1 MVFSTART
9 AWNHATTN
17 ARAVMKSTSWNSKTL
32 TKKHKIKLSK
42 TNMTQLSGNEMNVYQ
57 KLNIARKKFHGIE
70 LKKSGHNKFAG
81 YKYFELGDFI
91 IPALDIFNEVGLTGI
106 ITFGATEAHMEI
118 VDNENPENRIIIS
131 SPMST
136 AALKGCHEVQN
147 LGAVQ
152 TYLRRYLWV
161 AALEIVEHDALDSSP
176 KLTEE
181 GIKKKGAGP
190 VITPRGDIGEDL
202 PQDIKD
208 FLTDLAAGVTELV
221 DQGKAKQALALI
233 DEQALEADQRVWLA
247 NQMSSTVRS
256 ALKNAKG

>member
-1 MVFSTART
+1 
-9 AWNHATTN
+9 
-17 ARAVMKSTSWNSKTL
+17 
-32 TKKHKIKLSK
+32 
-42 TNMTQLSGNEMNVYQ
+42 MNVYQ
-57 KLNIARKKFHGIE
+57 KLNAARAEFHSIE

-91 IPALDIFNEVGLTGI
+91 IPALEIFKKVGLTSI
-106 ITFGATEAHMEI
+106 ISFGKEEAHMEI
-118 VDNENPENRIIIS
+118 VDNEKPEQRLIIT

-161 AALEIVEHDALDSSP
+161 AALEIVEHDALDA
-176 KLTEE
+176 TT
-181 GIKKKGAGP
+181 GIKGAAP
-190 VITPRGDIGEDL
+190 VVTPRGGIGEDL
-202 PQDIKD
+202 PQDVKD
-208 FLTDLAAGVTELV
+208 FLLEMAASVEELV
-221 DQGKAKQALALI
+221 NQGKAAAALAMI

-256 ALKNAKG
+256 ALKKAKG

>member
-1 MVFSTART
+1 
-9 AWNHATTN
+9 
-17 ARAVMKSTSWNSKTL
+17 
-32 TKKHKIKLSK
+32 
-42 TNMTQLSGNEMNVYQ
+42 MTQPFGSNAMNVYQ
-57 KLNIARKKFHGIE
+57 KLNAARAEFHSIE

-91 IPALDIFNEVGLTGI
+91 IPALEIFKKVGLTSI
-106 ITFGATEAHMEI
+106 ISFGKEEAHMEI
-118 VDNENPENRIIIS
+118 VDNEKPEQRLIIT

-161 AALEIVEHDALDSSP
+161 AALEIVEHDALDA
-176 KLTEE
+176 TT
-181 GIKKKGAGP
+181 GIKGAAP
-190 VITPRGDIGEDL
+190 VVTPRGGIGEDL
-202 PQDIKD
+202 PQDVKD
-208 FLTDLAAGVTELV
+208 FLLEMAASVEELV
-221 DQGKAKQALALI
+221 NQGKATAALAMI

-256 ALKNAKG
+256 ALKKAKG

>member
-1 MVFSTART
+1 
-9 AWNHATTN
+9 
-17 ARAVMKSTSWNSKTL
+17 
-32 TKKHKIKLSK
+32 
-42 TNMTQLSGNEMNVYQ
+42 MTQQIGNEMNVYQ
-57 KLNIARKKFHGIE
+57 KLNTARYKFHSTE

-91 IPALDIFNEVGLTGI
+91 VPALWIFDEVGLTSI
-106 ITFGATEAHMEI
+106 ISFTKEYADM
-118 VDNENPENRIIIS
+118 RIINVEKPEEVITIS

-176 KLTEE
+176 KLTDE
-181 GIKKKGAGP
+181 GVKKKGAGP
-190 VITPRGDIGEDL
+190 VITPRGDIGSDL
-202 PQDIKD
+202 PQEIKE

-221 DQGKAKQALALI
+221 DQGKAKEALALI